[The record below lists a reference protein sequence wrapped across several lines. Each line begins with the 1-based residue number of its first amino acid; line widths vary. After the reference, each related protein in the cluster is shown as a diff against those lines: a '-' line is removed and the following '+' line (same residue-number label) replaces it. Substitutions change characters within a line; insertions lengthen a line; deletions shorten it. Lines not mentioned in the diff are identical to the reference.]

1 MAVQIDDAFRA
12 FPVPDYLFCVVG
24 GATVELGYL
33 IDKDPEDIR
42 SCMNTN
48 YFTAVFMAQAML
60 RIWVKA
66 QPPAKGGSD
75 VKPRTRHLAFTCS
88 VAALV
93 GVPGYIA
100 YTRMSFPFLLTLKRM
115 ELSLNT

>member
-1 MAVQIDDAFRA
+1 MQIDDAFRA

-33 IDKDPEDIR
+33 IDKDPKEIR

-48 YFTAVFMAQAML
+48 YFTAIFMAQAMS

-66 QPPAKGGSD
+66 EPLATGGSD

-88 VAALV
+88 VAAFV

-100 YTRMSFPFLLTLKRM
+100 YTRMSFPSYNLSKRR
-115 ELSLNT
+115 